1 MKVFLTGATG
11 YTGAVVLE
19 HLLGA
24 GHEVAALARP
34 ERFRDLSD
42 QDRLTWVAGDFGQ
55 PDLIHEQAKAADATV
70 HIGAAHDVDNAEM
83 ERLDGLTIRAIG
95 DALAGSGK
103 AFINTSAAPIYGDT
117 GHEPRNEAEPIAAP
131 LPGRVWRLRHDRE
144 TVAMTSRGL
153 RSAVIR
159 PPNIY
164 GRGGGVALK
173 QIQRAQA
180 SGKARVVGQGDRL
193 ASNVHV
199 DALARLYLA
208 ILHQEDAHGVYNAAS
223 DEVVRSID
231 VAQIIAEHYGPGIV
245 VDTWPVELARQSL
258 GVMAEI
264 ASNNCVIS
272 ADRARGEL
280 NWSATA
286 PSFMGELVIG
296 SYRVHSARTEAAA

>member
-1 MKVFLTGATG
+1 MKIFMTGATG

-19 HLLGA
+19 HLLEA

-34 ERFRDLSD
+34 QRLSE
-42 QDRLTWVAGDFGQ
+42 LAPKEGMTWVAGDFSQ

-70 HIGAAHDVDNAEM
+70 HIGAAHGVDNAEM

-103 AFINTSAAPIYGDT
+103 VFINTSAAPVYGDT
-117 GHEPRNEAEPIAAP
+117 GPEPRDESEPVAAP
-131 LPGRVWRLRHDRE
+131 LAGRLWRLHHDRE
-144 TVAMTSRGL
+144 TVAMTGRGL

-164 GRGGGVALK
+164 GRAGGVPRM
-173 QIQRAQA
+173 QIERAQA
-180 SGKARVVGQGDRL
+180 SGKARVVGEGDRF
-193 ASNVHV
+193 SSGVHV

-208 ILHQEDAHGVYNAAS
+208 ILAQEAAQGVYNAAS
-223 DEVVRSID
+223 DEVVRSVD
-231 VAQIIAEHYGPGIV
+231 VAQVIAEHFGPGITV
-245 VDTWPVELARQSL
+245 ESWPFEVARQSL

-264 ASNNCVIS
+264 AAVNCVIN
-272 ADRARGEL
+272 ADRARREL
-280 NWSATA
+280 GWSPAA

-296 SYRVHSARTEAAA
+296 SYRTLRRAM